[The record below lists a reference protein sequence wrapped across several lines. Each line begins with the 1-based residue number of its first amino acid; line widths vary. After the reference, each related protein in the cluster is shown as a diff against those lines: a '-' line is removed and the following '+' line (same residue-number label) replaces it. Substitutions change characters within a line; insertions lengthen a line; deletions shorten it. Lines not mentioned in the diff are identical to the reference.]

1 MNLLN
6 TFEGDALLF
15 ETVDGGEL
23 AIENG
28 LFVSDTRFSSAVYL
42 SLLGGNQDDPG
53 KVENNKTW
61 WGNRLDSVTKNEKLV
76 SRFQAIITGLPMTV
90 KNIREV
96 ETAAETDLQWFK
108 DEKIAD
114 EITATIKC
122 TGKHEFNLIIEILK
136 DTRTVFENI
145 YSLQW
150 GVNNGDAV

>member
-1 MNLLN
+1 MNPLN
-6 TFEGDALLF
+6 TFEGDALLV

-23 AIENG
+23 SIENG
-28 LFVSDTRFSSAVYL
+28 LFVSDTQFSSAVYL

-61 WGNRLDSVTKNEKLV
+61 WGNFLDSVEKNEKLV

-90 KNIREV
+90 KNIREA
-96 ETAAETDLQWFK
+96 ESAAELDLQWFI

-114 EITATIKC
+114 EITATIRS
-122 TGKHEFNLIIEILK
+122 TGKHEFNLTIEILK
-136 DTRTVFENI
+136 DVRTVFENT

-150 GVNNGDAV
+150 GVTNGDTL